1 MVELCFNTNFALTK
15 TSMLG
20 DGVKAN
26 FEMWLAMRGVI
37 GGLPLM
43 PLNLY
48 SMSAVASL
56 ALVFIGLFSTPE
68 MRLLPCKKGGLDGF
82 IGAFI

>member
-43 PLNLY
+43 PLNL
-48 SMSAVASL
+48 
-56 ALVFIGLFSTPE
+56 
-68 MRLLPCKKGGLDGF
+68 
-82 IGAFI
+82 

>member
-1 MVELCFNTNFALTK
+1 MIINVLYSGIRKNKHLKYLVELCFNTNFALTK
-15 TSMLG
+15 ISMLG
-20 DGVKAN
+20 NGVKAN

-48 SMSAVASL
+48 SMSAVASWHL
-56 ALVFIGLFSTPE
+56 CL
-68 MRLLPCKKGGLDGF
+68 
-82 IGAFI
+82 

>member
-1 MVELCFNTNFALTK
+1 MVLDRARKYFKAKNLVIEPRDANFALTK

-43 PLNLY
+43 PLNL
-48 SMSAVASL
+48 
-56 ALVFIGLFSTPE
+56 
-68 MRLLPCKKGGLDGF
+68 
-82 IGAFI
+82 

>member
-37 GGLPLM
+37 GGLPLI

-48 SMSAVASL
+48 SM
-56 ALVFIGLFSTPE
+56 LVGHIQHPC
-68 MRLLPCKKGGLDGF
+68 LLIL
-82 IGAFI
+82 

>member
-1 MVELCFNTNFALTK
+1 
-15 TSMLG
+15 MLG

-37 GGLPLM
+37 GGLPLK

-48 SMSAVASL
+48 SMSAVASP
-56 ALVFIGLFSTPE
+56 ALVFIGLFS
-68 MRLLPCKKGGLDGF
+68 
-82 IGAFI
+82 II